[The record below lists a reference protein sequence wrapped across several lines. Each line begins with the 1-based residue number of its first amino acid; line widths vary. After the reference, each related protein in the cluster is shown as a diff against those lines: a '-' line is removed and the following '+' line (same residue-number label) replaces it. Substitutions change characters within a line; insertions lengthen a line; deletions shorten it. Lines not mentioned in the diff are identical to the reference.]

1 LEAFPADVVNF
12 QTSSSLSVLHFS
24 PLAAAMNLAIM
35 DASILHSS
43 PVIVA
48 VNVLIVPLSN
58 THQVISLKLTKINYL

>member
-1 LEAFPADVVNF
+1 
-12 QTSSSLSVLHFS
+12 
-24 PLAAAMNLAIM
+24 MNLAIM